1 MARQL
6 RRQMDDLRRGMKR
19 MAGDLKQAAEAAAEH
34 GTVERTVSHGEGAN
48 VAAAVNVGRGG
59 GSRGV
64 SVRQRT
70 RTLPDGTRETETVR
84 THWGD
89 GAA

>member
-1 MARQL
+1 MAKHV
-6 RRQMDDLRRGMKR
+6 RRQVDDLRRGMER
-19 MAGDLKQAAEAAAEH
+19 MARELKHAAESAAEH

-59 GSRGV
+59 GVSGV

-89 GAA
+89 DGD